1 MNLLMRISFAAL
13 ALSVCLPLHAQENDA
28 DGCKDH
34 PLFNRL
40 PNHYISTC
48 QSLDFDSQ
56 DFPLGSLDENM
67 QPKDVMTVEGSKTII
82 DYNLQQDGSKANS
95 GLQAMRNFQNAV
107 KAAGGTVVAEFGAAG
122 SPKNLCDAVWGC
134 ADHATTLKLNKNGKE
149 IWVLVLP
156 QGDNDGRYTLR
167 ISEREAMKQDIA
179 ANELLDKINK
189 DGFIALY
196 LNFDTGKAT
205 LKADSVT
212 QLDQIAQMLKAAPDL
227 KLEVAGHTDN
237 AGAAA
242 SNKTLSEQR
251 AQTVMKALTGRG
263 IAAARL
269 TAKGYGQD
277 KPIADNKVEEG
288 RAKNRRVELVKR

>member
-1 MNLLMRISFAAL
+1 MNLTVRIAIAL
-13 ALSVCLPLHAQENDA
+13 LLGTACLPAVAEEDVEN
-28 DGCKDH
+28 CKDH

-40 PNHYISTC
+40 PNHYITAC
-48 QSLDFDSQ
+48 ENVDFDTQ
-56 DFPLGSLDENM
+56 DFPLGTLDEEGHA
-67 QPKDVMTVEGSKTII
+67 KDVMTVEGSKTVIW
-82 DYNLQQDGSKANS
+82 YGTREGAKAS
-95 GLQAMRNFQNAV
+95 SSLQAMRNFQNAV
-107 KAAGGTVVAEFGAAG
+107 KAAGGTVVAEFGAG
-122 SPKNLCDAVWGC
+122 EGGKQLNDAKSWGPT
-134 ADHATTLKLNKNGKE
+134 DHATTLKLNKGGKE

-156 QGDNDGRYTLR
+156 ITEGDGRYVLR

-196 LNFDTGKAT
+196 INFDTGKAT
-205 LKADSVT
+205 IKPDSMT
-212 QLDQIAQMLKAAPDL
+212 QLDQVAQALKSAPEL

-237 AGAAA
+237 VGAAA
-242 SNKTLSEQR
+242 SNKSLSEQR
-251 AQTVMKALTGRG
+251 AQAVMKALSERG

-277 KPIADNKVEEG
+277 KPAADNKTEDG